1 MLGDTVNERAVRI
14 LLECNLVNRL
24 ELVPV
29 VFSFDLVL
37 LSGAIILDL
46 ACSECF
52 DAKNVIV
59 VAGCSFN

>member
-46 ACSECF
+46 ACSERS
-52 DAKNVIV
+52 DAENVIV

>member
-1 MLGDTVNERAVRI
+1 MLGDTVI

-46 ACSECF
+46 ACSERF
-52 DAKNVIV
+52 DAEKCN
-59 VAGCSFN
+59 CSSGVLV